1 LQRARQEW
9 SKAGQ
14 HLSPPVGSLE
24 LGKQSIRGTANVA
37 TFSGLAMAYNRVILP
52 SPISTVRTP
61 SKAISDVNR
70 DGGCAVGAK
79 HGRSPDG
86 GLLVRANRDHHCIV
100 C

>member
-1 LQRARQEW
+1 
-9 SKAGQ
+9 
-14 HLSPPVGSLE
+14 
-24 LGKQSIRGTANVA
+24 VA
-37 TFSGLAMAYNRVILP
+37 AFSGLAMAYNRVILP

-70 DGGCAVGAK
+70 DGGGAVGAK

-86 GLLVRANRDHHCIV
+86 ELLVRANRDHPCIV